1 MHVGHWE
8 NSGGNILDKYTV
20 KMFPQAYRDIDKIYE
35 QALLVSNYADA
46 AIALAEKLEKAILS
60 LEEQPYRGA
69 ERKYGF
75 YAFKG
80 YRQLIVENY
89 IIIYEVFENEKVVA
103 VVTVKYGKSEF

>member
-1 MHVGHWE
+1 M
-8 NSGGNILDKYTV
+8 DKYTV

-35 QALLVSNYADA
+35 QVLLVSNCADD
-46 AIALAEKLEKAILS
+46 AIALAENLEKAILS
-60 LEEQPYRGA
+60 LEEQPYRGT

-89 IIIYEVFENEKVVA
+89 IIISEVLENEKVVA

>member
-1 MHVGHWE
+1 
-8 NSGGNILDKYTV
+8 
-20 KMFPQAYRDIDKIYE
+20 MFPQAYRDIDKIYE
-35 QALLVSNYADA
+35 QVLLVSNCADD
-46 AIALAEKLEKAILS
+46 AIALAENLEKAILS
-60 LEEQPYRGA
+60 LEEQPYRGT

-89 IIIYEVFENEKVVA
+89 IIISEVLENEKVVA

>member
-1 MHVGHWE
+1 MSDSLVCEYTLKDSVPLRHYH
-8 NSGGNILDKYTV
+8 NSKKSSASPHRFQKYT
-20 KMFPQAYRDIDKIYE
+20 FF
-35 QALLVSNYADA
+35 LF
-46 AIALAEKLEKAILS
+46 LESGNLS

-69 ERKYGF
+69 ERKYGC

-89 IIIYEVFENEKVVA
+89 IIIYEVLENEKVVA

>member
-1 MHVGHWE
+1 M
-8 NSGGNILDKYTV
+8 DKYTV

-35 QALLVSNYADA
+35 QALLVSNCADD
-46 AIALAEKLEKAILS
+46 AITLAEKFEKAIFS
-60 LEEQPYRGA
+60 LKEQLYRGA

-103 VVTVKYGKSEF
+103 VVTIKYEKSEF

>member
-1 MHVGHWE
+1 
-8 NSGGNILDKYTV
+8 
-20 KMFPQAYRDIDKIYE
+20 MFPQAYRDIDKIYE
-35 QALLVSNYADA
+35 QVLLVSNCADD
-46 AIALAEKLEKAILS
+46 AIALAENLEKAILS
-60 LEEQPYRGA
+60 LEEQPYRGT

>member
-1 MHVGHWE
+1 M
-8 NSGGNILDKYTV
+8 DKYTV
-20 KMFPQAYRDIDKIYE
+20 KMFPQAYRDIDKIYG
-35 QALLVSNYADA
+35 QALLVSNYADN
-46 AIALAEKLEKAILS
+46 AIALAEKAILS

-80 YRQLIVENY
+80 YRQLTVENY

>member
-1 MHVGHWE
+1 M
-8 NSGGNILDKYTV
+8 
-20 KMFPQAYRDIDKIYE
+20 
-35 QALLVSNYADA
+35 
-46 AIALAEKLEKAILS
+46 
-60 LEEQPYRGA
+60 EEQPYRGT